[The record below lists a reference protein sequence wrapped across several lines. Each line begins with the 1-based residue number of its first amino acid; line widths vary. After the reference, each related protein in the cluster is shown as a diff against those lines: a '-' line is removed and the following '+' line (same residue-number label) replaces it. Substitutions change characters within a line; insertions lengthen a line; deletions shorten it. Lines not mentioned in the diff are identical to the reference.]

1 MGLFGKGWKRGVYP
15 GNLSRRMNLFKY
27 AITVLL
33 VLGGVSPVLYAGE
46 SLASFLG
53 KAAFEK
59 QRLFNDQ
66 RYPNVVVTTRGT
78 VMAVWGNDGVVVR
91 RSEDG
96 GNTWGN
102 AITVAKKGYSGG
114 GTTVDANSGDVL
126 VFVEDRQPPA
136 PLTVYRS
143 RDDGKTWQA
152 QSTVIAK
159 DELGNMPSM
168 HMNEHGITLR
178 RGPHKGRLLRPTRY
192 YGSNGGEAEW
202 SQQYTNAVYSDDG
215 GRSWKTS
222 KPFPEKGTGEA
233 TLVELSDGRIYYNSR
248 VHWDQNE
255 HNTRRRSALSRDG
268 GVHWEDWRIVH
279 ALPDGHQHRSYGCMG
294 GLVRLPIEGRD
305 LLVFSNLDTPKAT
318 RERVTLWLSA
328 DGGQS
333 WPIKR
338 LVYDGPSGYSSLN
351 AGRPGTASEGW
362 MYLFFEGG
370 PGGGGQMVRVNL
382 TWLLQGVSNEDG
394 QLPDWLTS
402 RL

>member
-1 MGLFGKGWKRGVYP
+1 MGLFGKGWKSGVYP

-27 AITVLL
+27 AIAVLL
-33 VLGGVSPVLYAGE
+33 VLGGVSPVLCAGD

-53 KAAFEK
+53 KAVFEK
-59 QRLFNDQ
+59 QRLFDDQ

-91 RSEDG
+91 RSADG
-96 GNTWGN
+96 GKSWGSV
-102 AITVAKKGYSGG
+102 ITVAKSGYSGG

-143 RDDGKTWQA
+143 RDEGKTWQA

-178 RGPHKGRLLRPTRY
+178 HGPHKGRLLRPTRY

-248 VHWDQNE
+248 VHWAERPRNK
-255 HNTRRRSALSRDG
+255 RRREAWSEDG
-268 GVHWEDWRIVH
+268 GVTWKDWRIVD
-279 ALPDGHQHRSYGCMG
+279 ALPDGDQGRTYGCMG
-294 GLVRLPIEGRD
+294 GLTRLPLKDRD
-305 LLVFSNLDTPKAT
+305 ILIFSNLDTDASH
-318 RERVTLWLSA
+318 RERVSVWVSF
-328 DGGQS
+328 DGGKT
-333 WPIKR
+333 WPVKR
-338 LVYDGPSGYSSLN
+338 LVDPDRSGYSSLAVGRGGN
-351 AGRPGTASEGW
+351 ASAGW
-362 MYLFFEGG
+362 IYLFYEHDPFKGAH
-370 PGGGGQMVRVNL
+370 MARFNL
-382 TWLLQGVSNEDG
+382 SWLLDG
-394 QLPDWLTS
+394 ESTGDGIIPKLKLD
-402 RL
+402 